1 MAPGFVWQELDR
13 VRVKGKAQSV
23 NIYTPLADQSQAFA
37 LNAEELACW
46 QQLLA
51 HYPGPRLG
59 TMRPKLGRFTAPS
72 TQSVLYALYASRL
85 EEMMSRPP
93 PSDWDGATHFDT
105 K

>member
-1 MAPGFVWQELDR
+1 MQELDR

-23 NIYTPLADQSQAFA
+23 NIHTPLADQSQASA
-37 LNAEELACW
+37 LNADELACW
-46 QQLLA
+46 QQVLA
-51 HYPGPRLG
+51 HYRAQDWAQCGQSLAALR
-59 TMRPKLGRFTAPS
+59 RQAP
-72 TQSVLYALYASRL
+72 QSVLYALYASRL